1 MDLSIGFFLSGIIM
15 HFDKLSSPIQAL
27 NLYKEAQLLKLKTL
41 RLNRHN
47 DSYKYS
53 KFIISDFYSLSTSYS
68 DLPLSGSPDGPHGFD
83 TFSYVIEFQTLVNGF
98 EKYLDLRF
106 SCLLNQGWYQ
116 RAKYFFKEDL
126 IEFLK
131 FIPATTQLIL
141 LPIYN
146 PLQNI
151 NFARVNLT
159 ALEYEVSEFKVV
171 YDHSTNGKFSSYGL
185 KQRWYQIGDNF
196 NIYPSEQYLAIPV
209 RQFLAAVFHQLNSRF
224 FLRNSESPDA
234 ITLIFQHH
242 AALCEFEGREVDVL
256 VYHDEFLDI
265 YMYENNLRL
274 TNDLI
279 YKNPLN

>member
-1 MDLSIGFFLSGIIM
+1 M

-27 NLYKEAQLLKLKTL
+27 NLYKQAQLLKLKTL

-53 KFIISDFYSLSTSYS
+53 EFIIDNFPNHPISFSDF
-68 DLPLSGSPDGPHGFD
+68 PPSGSPSDPHCFD
-83 TFSYVIEFQTLVNGF
+83 QFCYLINFPTLVNGF

-116 RAKYFFKEDL
+116 RIKYFFKGPLDL

-131 FIPATTQLIL
+131 FIPASTQLIL

-146 PLQNI
+146 RLQNI
-151 NFARVNLT
+151 NFVRVNFP

-171 YDHSTNGKFSSYGL
+171 YDYSTNGKFSAFGL
-185 KQRWYQIGDNF
+185 KRRWYQIGENL
-196 NIYPSEQYLAIPV
+196 NIYPSEQYLVIPM
-209 RQFLAAVFHQLNSRF
+209 RQFLAAVFHQLNMRF
-224 FLRNSESPDA
+224 FARNNDDPDA
-234 ITLIFQHH
+234 LTLIVQHH

-265 YMYENNLRL
+265 YMYENKLRL
-274 TNDLI
+274 TKDLI